1 MVEGGSFVGNRVSAE
16 RSERIS
22 AGIRSLIPDDQSRAF
37 LDFTIEGDKMADNGN
52 GGGSSAGVVAVLVI
66 FIIVVV
72 AAFLAYRGGLFG
84 GKKTQVDINV
94 TTPQR

>member
-1 MVEGGSFVGNRVSAE
+1 
-16 RSERIS
+16 
-22 AGIRSLIPDDQSRAF
+22 
-37 LDFTIEGDKMADNGN
+37 MADNGN
-52 GGGSSAGVVAVLVI
+52 GSGGSSAGVVAVLVI

-84 GKKTQVDINV
+84 GKKTQVDINF

>member
-1 MVEGGSFVGNRVSAE
+1 MG
-16 RSERIS
+16 
-22 AGIRSLIPDDQSRAF
+22 
-37 LDFTIEGDKMADNGN
+37 DNGN
-52 GGGSSAGVVAVLVI
+52 GGTSAGVVAVLVI
-66 FIIVVV
+66 FIVVVV

>member
-1 MVEGGSFVGNRVSAE
+1 MG
-16 RSERIS
+16 
-22 AGIRSLIPDDQSRAF
+22 
-37 LDFTIEGDKMADNGN
+37 DNGN

-66 FIIVVV
+66 FVIVIV

-94 TTPQR
+94 TTPQK

>member
-1 MVEGGSFVGNRVSAE
+1 
-16 RSERIS
+16 
-22 AGIRSLIPDDQSRAF
+22 
-37 LDFTIEGDKMADNGN
+37 MADNEN